1 MKYTII
7 APHVSEKSLADAQLG
22 IYTFDVLKNST
33 QTEIAK
39 QLEEIYEDHDTK
51 VTTTS
56 IAGKV
61 RMVGRKRSK
70 VARPDRKKARVQLKK
85 GETIKV
91 FDVGAKK

>member
-33 QTEIAK
+33 KTEIAK
-39 QLEEIYEDHDTK
+39 QLEEIYGVHVTK